1 MLLKALKMI
10 HISRFCIAL
19 EKLVRMTVLLGA
31 IIFPVLIFVCVYEV
45 VARYLFNASQIWTF
59 DMTFVLY
66 GALMLLH
73 YSVSLQ

>member
-1 MLLKALKMI
+1 MI

-45 VARYLFNASQIWTF
+45 VAR
-59 DMTFVLY
+59 
-66 GALMLLH
+66 
-73 YSVSLQ
+73 